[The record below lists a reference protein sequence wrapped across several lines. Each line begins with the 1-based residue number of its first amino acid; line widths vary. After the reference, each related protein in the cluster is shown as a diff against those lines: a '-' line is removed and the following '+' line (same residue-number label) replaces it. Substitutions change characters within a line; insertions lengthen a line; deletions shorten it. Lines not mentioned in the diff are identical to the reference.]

1 MLPPIIGR
9 RFLRSNTRCSY
20 RLKPRA
26 TMAGAAPKNRKS
38 PMPVPPRIPPAPFLY
53 AARATPASIPRANPR
68 KHTDPAV
75 KAPQVIIAGQNARN
89 LAGRDLPNC
98 RAARLDAPIKSESKL
113 LLAKSPRAKQR
124 RRAKMAIAPSA
135 PLSTGDVRGTTGE
148 IERVSVPMPREAA
161 ASLEPGVAGG
171 LS

>member
-1 MLPPIIGR
+1 M
-9 RFLRSNTRCSY
+9 
-20 RLKPRA
+20 
-26 TMAGAAPKNRKS
+26 
-38 PMPVPPRIPPAPFLY
+38 
-53 AARATPASIPRANPR
+53 
-68 KHTDPAV
+68 
-75 KAPQVIIAGQNARN
+75 
-89 LAGRDLPNC
+89 PNC

>member
-1 MLPPIIGR
+1 MP
-9 RFLRSNTRCSY
+9 LRTR
-20 RLKPRA
+20 
-26 TMAGAAPKNRKS
+26 
-38 PMPVPPRIPPAPFLY
+38 
-53 AARATPASIPRANPR
+53 
-68 KHTDPAV
+68 
-75 KAPQVIIAGQNARN
+75 
-89 LAGRDLPNC
+89 
-98 RAARLDAPIKSESKL
+98 E
-113 LLAKSPRAKQR
+113 R